1 MPIDVAL
8 LGCAHPHVPDVLGV
22 LASEPDLRLVA
33 AWDADPSAIP
43 GAISG
48 TAVAR
53 AETALRRARAAVICA
68 PTDQRPALCVQAARA
83 GCPMLV
89 EKPVGRTAA
98 EARAVAREVGRSR
111 TPAMAALFLR
121 ELPAL
126 ARLAGLLRERLLGR
140 LAGVSAALVHPG
152 ALDGWFDGPQAWM
165 REPERAGVG
174 GFGDLALHVVD
185 ALAALRADEPPALHA
200 VALDRAGAGELD
212 VGGMAVGTWAGA
224 PLTVRSSWAARPG
237 GLEVILTGSAGTAT
251 LRDGVLLLDRGGGEP
266 ERWVG
271 PPPDAGEAVRAF
283 ARRLRARRFP
293 RDGLAP
299 AVQAQALLEA
309 AIRVA

>member
-33 AWDADPSAIP
+33 VWDSDPSAIP
-43 GAISG
+43 AAISG
-48 TAVAR
+48 AAVSR
-53 AETALRRARAAVICA
+53 AETAIRRANATVICA

-83 GCPMLV
+83 GCPILV
-89 EKPVGRTAA
+89 EKPVARTAA
-98 EARAVAREVGRSR
+98 DARGVAREVGRSR

-126 ARLAGLLRERLLGR
+126 ARLAGVLRERLIGR
-140 LAGVSAALVHPG
+140 LAGVTAALAHPG
-152 ALDGWFDGPQAWM
+152 AVDGWFDGPRAWM
-165 REPERAGVG
+165 RDPARAGVG

-185 ALAALRADEPPALHA
+185 ALAALRADEPPALHT
-200 VALDRAGAGELD
+200 VVLDRPGTGSAD
-212 VGGMAVGTWAGA
+212 VGGTALGTWAGA
-224 PLTVRSSWAARPG
+224 PLTVRTSWAARPG
-237 GLEVILTGSAGTAT
+237 GLEVVVVGSAGTAT
-251 LRDGVLLLDRGGGEP
+251 LHEGVLVLDRGSGEP

-283 ARRLRARRFP
+283 ANRLRARRFP

-299 AVQAQALLEA
+299 AVEAQALLEA